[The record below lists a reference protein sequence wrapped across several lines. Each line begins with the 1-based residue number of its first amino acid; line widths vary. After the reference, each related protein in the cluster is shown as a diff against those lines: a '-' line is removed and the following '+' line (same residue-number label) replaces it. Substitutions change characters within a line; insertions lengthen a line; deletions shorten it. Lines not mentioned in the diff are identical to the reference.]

1 MNFML
6 RRMFLSLAMLL
17 AGAMPAFAEATF
29 VRIGRAPGLAFL
41 PLFVMEA
48 GKLLEKHLALN
59 GLRDVT
65 VVWQEY
71 TSGNVMNDALL
82 SGNMEFAN
90 GGLPPFLTLWAK
102 ARDTRNEIGALAA
115 VSDMP
120 SVLTTN
126 NPNVRS
132 LRDFTDK
139 DRISVASV
147 KASQV
152 AILLQMAA
160 EKEFGPG
167 EFARLDPLTV
177 TMPQSETVTA
187 LLSGRTE
194 ITAHFTVPPFS
205 NRELKDPKIK
215 VVLRSIDILGGVNT
229 NIVAYTTKAFRDAN
243 RKTVKAYRDALDEA
257 SATVAND
264 PKQAAAFYLQTSRD
278 KIQIDELIE
287 ILGDPALR
295 YSLAPSGTMVFA
307 EFMYKA
313 GSIKVKPAGW
323 KDLFFEEAH
332 HLPGS

>member
-1 MNFML
+1 ML
-6 RRMFLSLAMLL
+6 RRTFLGLAILF
-17 AGAMPAFAEATF
+17 AGAMPAFAEATP

-59 GLRDVT
+59 GLQGVT
-65 VVWQEY
+65 VVWQDY

-102 ARDTRNEIGALAA
+102 ARGTRSEIGALAA

-126 NPNVRS
+126 NPNVRT

-139 DRISVASV
+139 DRISVAAV

-177 TMPQSETVTA
+177 SMPQSESVTA

-215 VVLRSIDILGGVNT
+215 AVLRSTDILGGVNT

-243 RKTVKAYRDALDEA
+243 PKIARAYLDALDEA
-257 SATVAND
+257 SGKVASDRN
-264 PKQAAAFYLQTSRD
+264 QAATLYLEASRD
-278 KIQIDELIE
+278 KIPPGELIE

-307 EFMYKA
+307 EFMYKV
-313 GSIKVKPAGW
+313 GSIKMKPASW

-332 HLPGS
+332 RLSGN

>member
-1 MNFML
+1 ML
-6 RRMFLSLAMLL
+6 RRTILCLALSLASAL
-17 AGAMPAFAEATF
+17 PASAEATT

-41 PLFVMEA
+41 PLFIMEA

-59 GLRDVT
+59 GLQGVT
-65 VVWQEY
+65 VIWQEY

-82 SGNMEFAN
+82 SGNMELAN

-102 ARDTRNEIGALAA
+102 ARGTRSEIGALAA

-126 NPNVRS
+126 NPNIHT

-139 DRISVASV
+139 DRISVAAV

-167 EFARLDPLTV
+167 EFARLDQLTV
-177 TMPQSETVTA
+177 TMPQSESVTA
-187 LLSGRTE
+187 LLSGKTE

-205 NRELKDPKIK
+205 NRELKNPKIRA
-215 VVLRSIDILGGVNT
+215 VLRSTDILGGVNT
-229 NIVAYTTKAFRDAN
+229 NIVAYTTKVFRDAN
-243 RKTVKAYRDALDEA
+243 PKTAKAYFDALGEA
-257 SATVAND
+257 NEIVAKD
-264 PKQAAAFYLQTSRD
+264 RKQAAALYLQTSRD
-278 KIQIDELIE
+278 KISVDELIE

-295 YSLAPSGTMVFA
+295 YSLTPSGTMVFA
-307 EFMYKA
+307 EFMHKTL
-313 GSIKVKPAGW
+313 SIKVMPAGW
-323 KDLFFEEAH
+323 KELFFAEIH

>member
-1 MNFML
+1 ML
-6 RRMFLSLAMLL
+6 QRTLLSLAILL
-17 AGAMPAFAEATF
+17 AGFMPAFAEATI
-29 VRIGRAPGLAFL
+29 VHVGRAPGLAFL

-59 GLRDVT
+59 GLHGVT

-82 SGNMEFAN
+82 SGNMEVAN

-102 ARDTRNEIGALAA
+102 ARGTRSEIGALAA

-126 NPNVRS
+126 SPNVRT
-132 LRDFTDK
+132 LRDFSDK
-139 DRISVASV
+139 DRISVAAV

-177 TMPQSETVTA
+177 TMPQSESVTA

-205 NRELKDPKIK
+205 NRELKDPKIRA
-215 VVLRSIDILGGVNT
+215 VLRSTDILGGVNT

-243 RKTVKAYRDALDEA
+243 PKTVKAYLDALDEA
-257 SATVAND
+257 SGTVAND
-264 PKQAAAFYLQTSRD
+264 RNQAAVLYLQASRD
-278 KIQIDELIE
+278 KIPIGELIE
-287 ILGDPALR
+287 ILEDPALR

-313 GSIKVKPAGW
+313 GSIKVKPTGW
-323 KDLFFEEAH
+323 KDLFFEGIH
-332 HLPGS
+332 HLAGS

>member
-1 MNFML
+1 
-6 RRMFLSLAMLL
+6 
-17 AGAMPAFAEATF
+17 MPAFAEVTT

-59 GLRDVT
+59 GLQGVT

-102 ARDTRNEIGALAA
+102 ARGTRSEIGALAA

-126 NPNVRS
+126 NPNVRT
-132 LRDFTDK
+132 LRDLTDK
-139 DRISVASV
+139 DRISVAAV

-177 TMPQSETVTA
+177 TMPQSESVAA
-187 LLSGRTE
+187 LLSGKTE

-215 VVLRSIDILGGVNT
+215 AVLRSTDILGGVNT

-243 RKTVKAYRDALDEA
+243 PRTAKAYLDALEEA
-257 SATVAND
+257 SGTVAND
-264 PKQAAAFYLQTSRD
+264 RNQAAALYLQASRD
-278 KIQIDELIE
+278 KISIGELIE
-287 ILGDPALR
+287 ILADPALR

-307 EFMYKA
+307 EFMYRA
-313 GSIKVKPAGW
+313 GTIKTKPASW
-323 KDLFFEEAH
+323 KALFFDEAH
-332 HLPGS
+332 RLSGS

>member
-1 MNFML
+1 ML
-6 RRMFLSLAMLL
+6 RRTLLSFALLL
-17 AGAMPAFAEATF
+17 AGGMSAFAEATT

-59 GLRDVT
+59 GLQDVT

-102 ARDTRNEIGALAA
+102 ARGTRSEIGALAA

-126 NPNVRS
+126 NPNVRT

-139 DRISVASV
+139 DRISVAAV

-167 EFARLDPLTV
+167 EFARLDSLTV
-177 TMPQSETVTA
+177 TMPQSESVTA

-205 NRELKDPKIK
+205 NRELKDPKIRA
-215 VVLRSIDILGGVNT
+215 VLRSTDILGGVNT

-243 RKTVKAYRDALDEA
+243 ARTVKAYLDALDEA
-257 SATVAND
+257 SGMAAND
-264 PKQAAAFYLQTSRD
+264 RNQTAALYLQTSRD
-278 KIQIDELIE
+278 KIPIDELIE

-295 YSLAPSGTMVFA
+295 YSLTPSGTMMFA

-313 GSIKVKPAGW
+313 GSIKMKPARW
-323 KDLFFEEAH
+323 KDLFFDEAH
-332 HLPGS
+332 HLTGG

>member
-1 MNFML
+1 ML
-6 RRMFLSLAMLL
+6 HRIFLSLAILL
-17 AGAMPAFAEATF
+17 AGAIPTFAEATL
-29 VRIGRAPGLAFL
+29 VRVGRAPGLAFL

-59 GLRDVT
+59 GLQGVR
-65 VVWQEY
+65 VVWQES

-90 GGLPPFLTLWAK
+90 GGVPPFLTLWAK
-102 ARDTRNEIGALAA
+102 ARGTRNEVGALAA

-126 NPNVRS
+126 NPNVRTI
-132 LRDFTDK
+132 RDFSDK
-139 DRISVASV
+139 DRISVAAV

-177 TMPQSETVTA
+177 TMPQSESVTA

-194 ITAHFTVPPFS
+194 ITAHFTVPPFA
-205 NRELKDPKIK
+205 NRELKDPKIRA
-215 VVLRSIDILGGVNT
+215 VLRSTDILGAVNT
-229 NIVAYTTKAFRDAN
+229 NIVAYTTKAFRDAYP
-243 RKTVKAYRDALDEA
+243 KTVKAYVDALDEA
-257 SATVAND
+257 SGTVTND
-264 PKQAAAFYLQTSRD
+264 KKRAAALYLQASRD
-278 KIQIDELIE
+278 KISIDELIE

-307 EFMYKA
+307 DFMYKA
-313 GSIKVKPAGW
+313 GSIKLKPASW
-323 KDLFFEEAH
+323 KDLFFEEIH
-332 HLPGS
+332 HVPGS